1 MASAFSFTSWYSD
14 IRKRAITL
22 VPMRSNDT
30 VKNSLICPEIAAV
43 TLDGRVKMTLLG
55 PPTSV
60 LSIVSNLFMNILYS
74 LAKQTGRITRRK
86 AERFSILSCDNT

>member
-14 IRKRAITL
+14 TRKRAITL
-22 VPMRSNDT
+22 VPIRSNDT
-30 VKNSLICPEIAAV
+30 VKNSLMRPEIADV

-60 LSIVSNLFMNILYS
+60 LFNVSNRLINILYS
-74 LAKQTGRITRRK
+74 LAKQTGRITKRK
-86 AERFSILSCDNT
+86 AERFSILSGDNT